1 LKGAT
6 VASFSQAEALIIKH
20 FLLEHTVRSWACICS
35 SCHDSLPNKDSCYTC
50 KITGG
55 YNRCITLDK
64 ILESFCVPCS
74 NAKYGCTA
82 KMRYHEKE
90 KHGKSCP
97 HAPCSCPETGCKFTG
112 STVNL
117 LAHLTGDHK
126 WRSKQVKYNVKFTL
140 QVQEGMR
147 VLHSR
152 DGMPLFLVKFA
163 LSPPL
168 GNVTS
173 VLCVDPHATT
183 KSKFKCHLSS
193 NCLATGRQQSFDFHV
208 RNTTLSDGLPQTE
221 DGDYSLFPSSTSSI
235 TVIMKKIEQ
244 KHLRQSLLPYV
255 AAR

>member
-1 LKGAT
+1 MHR
-6 VASFSQAEALIIKH
+6 QDALPREGKAWQVMPARSM
-20 FLLEHTVRSWACICS
+20 LLPGNRLQVHRLNRQPPGS
-35 SCHDSLPNKDSCYTC
+35 SH
-50 KITGG
+50 
-55 YNRCITLDK
+55 
-64 ILESFCVPCS
+64 
-74 NAKYGCTA
+74 
-82 KMRYHEKE
+82 
-90 KHGKSCP
+90 
-97 HAPCSCPETGCKFTG
+97 
-112 STVNL
+112 
-117 LAHLTGDHK
+117 AHLTGDHK

-193 NCLATGRQQSFDFHV
+193 NCLATGRQQSFDFQV
-208 RNTTLSDGLPQTE
+208 RNTTLSNGLPQTE